1 MRSQIVVIAGI
12 GLQNPNLFKIDHL
25 LRIKACE
32 VGGGC
37 VCVARKGQ
45 AVQRRQ
51 FAAREAISVPS
62 RSSPFSDGPARPDG
76 CYCCRTALVLVRLN
90 RFGSCVTNTVRVRR
104 CATVREMKEGPSSSA
119 ISLKLPQSRCRD
131 HLHGEAVRDLRRT
144 AFSSRCRPIAG
155 SPRRRLVDRELKPQA
170 RQF

>member
-1 MRSQIVVIAGI
+1 MCLRREKGASRPAAAICSARSDFSAKSVITFFGWAG
-12 GLQNPNLFKIDHL
+12 
-25 LRIKACE
+25 
-32 VGGGC
+32 
-37 VCVARKGQ
+37 
-45 AVQRRQ
+45 
-51 FAAREAISVPS
+51 
-62 RSSPFSDGPARPDG
+62 G

-144 AFSSRCRPIAG
+144 PFSSRCRPIAG